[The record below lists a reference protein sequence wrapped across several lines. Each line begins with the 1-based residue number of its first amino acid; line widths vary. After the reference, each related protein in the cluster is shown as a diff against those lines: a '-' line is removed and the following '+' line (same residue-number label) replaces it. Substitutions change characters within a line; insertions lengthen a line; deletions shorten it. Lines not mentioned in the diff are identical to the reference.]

1 MTRNSSQNLQEI
13 LERRCRL
20 FLQESFRKP
29 FLSVLYIWI
38 DFFIVQNLSVL
49 FPYPRSH
56 INRLVISRIVR
67 LLIRWRACPFY
78 SRSEYTAPPA
88 HFFRSICLFATSSES
103 RRSFWNLS
111 LKTFGSPLSKSAP
124 HILLLATTNAESI
137 AAPRL

>member
-13 LERRCRL
+13 LERLCRL

-67 LLIRWRACPFY
+67 LLIRWRACPFTPVPNIQLHQLI
-78 SRSEYTAPPA
+78 SFAP
-88 HFFRSICLFATSSES
+88 FAS
-103 RRSFWNLS
+103 W
-111 LKTFGSPLSKSAP
+111 
-124 HILLLATTNAESI
+124 LLPQKDDGASG
-137 AAPRL
+137 